1 MCKFAI
7 VKGGAAS
14 IKCGRYDNWNCP
26 YQYWCTNDKCYKSTA
41 TKSKCKYYE
50 EAEDS
55 KQLNQK

>member
-7 VKGGAAS
+7 VDGGFAS
-14 IKCGRYDNWNCP
+14 IKCGRCKNWSCP

-50 EAEDS
+50 EAENS
-55 KQLNQK
+55 EQLNKK